1 MTTKQELVQ
10 AKISAI
16 TSVFSDYGNAVYRD
30 TQNYNALLA
39 TQSEFS
45 DEEITLVARQTLGM
59 QFRVR
64 GLCHTDNIKQTKE
77 HKVNELEIE
86 IDINEVEDI
95 NINALTP
102 KQKALRLNA
111 LVKLASGNVFTNHDF
126 EEALTLTRQLMKRQG
141 DYD

>member
-1 MTTKQELVQ
+1 MNDYTLYEYTSNGKKVV
-10 AKISAI
+10 SAI
-16 TSVFSDYGNAVYRD
+16 HWRD
-30 TQNYNALLA
+30 GAKFRAEYPDAIA
-39 TQSEFS
+39 
-45 DEEITLVARQTLGM
+45 IG

-64 GLCHTDNIKQTKE
+64 ARCYSVSNQEKE
-77 HKVNELEIE
+77 NQVNELEIE
-86 IDINEVEDI
+86 IDINETEDV

-111 LVKLASGNVFTNHDF
+111 LVKLAQGSVFTNHDF